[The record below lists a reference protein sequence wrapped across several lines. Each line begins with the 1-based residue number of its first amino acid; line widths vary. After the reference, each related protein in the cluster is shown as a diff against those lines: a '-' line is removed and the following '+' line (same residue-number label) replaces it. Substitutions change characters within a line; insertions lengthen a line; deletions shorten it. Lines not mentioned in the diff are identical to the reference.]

1 MVTDQQKQVN
11 SSKKVVKKK
20 SLWQDW
26 WKNEEK
32 AQISNTRIKKQI

>member
-20 SLWQDW
+20 VSGKID
-26 WKNEEK
+26 EK
-32 AQISNTRIKKQI
+32 MKRRHK